1 VPQMSD
7 TSLIRL
13 GVSRRNFLV
22 VFILL
27 FNALTWFYGIWATL
41 DKSLRNLETVS
52 KTFIWVVYFAAIIM
66 FGILG
71 SVLSNKFRT
80 IYFLCFWMLLGA
92 LSSPLLLLLNSSNII
107 SASLVSF
114 SLGVAF
120 GLGMPLCLTYFAD
133 SSIIENRGRVAG
145 VILLGVNLGSSIFAI
160 LVRMFDL
167 LTNSIGL
174 TLWRLLGLILVFL
187 LNIREIGG
195 ERKHIPF
202 QSIFHDRGFILFIVP
217 WLMFCLINSFEAIIL
232 QRILQADFYRSMQIV
247 EAIIGSVF
255 AFIGGWLC
263 DLIGRK
269 RVVIY
274 GFVALGLAYAIISI
288 FPSPITWY
296 FYFIIDGFSAGMLWV
311 AFILILWADLSQQ
324 GGTEKY
330 YAIGGIPYFAA
341 PLIRLLL
348 APFVHI
354 PAYAAF
360 SLASFFLFLA
370 VIPLMYAP
378 ETLPEKKIEA
388 RKLKQ
393 YIEEAKKIK
402 EKQEKKSN

>member
-1 VPQMSD
+1 MSD

-80 IYFLCFWMLLGA
+80 IYFLCFWMLFGA
-92 LSSPLLLLLNSSNII
+92 LSSPLLLLLNSPNII

-114 SLGVAF
+114 SLGVTF

-174 TLWRLLGLILVFL
+174 TLWRLLGLILIFL
-187 LNIREIGG
+187 LNIQEIGG

-202 QSIFHDRGFILFIVP
+202 QSIFHERGFILFIVP
-217 WLMFCLINSFEAIIL
+217 WLLFCLINSFEAIIL
-232 QRILQADFYRSMQIV
+232 QRILEADFYRSMQIV

-274 GFVALGLAYAIISI
+274 GFIALGLAYAIISI

-324 GGTEKY
+324 GGREKY

-348 APFVHI
+348 APFVYI

-378 ETLPEKKIEA
+378 ETLPEKKLEA

-393 YIEEAKKIK
+393 YIEEAKKLK
-402 EKQEKKSN
+402 EKHVKRNKQ